1 MNFEDVSWDIFK
13 ATGDINS
20 YLLHCEIKN
29 AREKQWTGSKQGQS
43 SQEERITPNQTVC

>member
-20 YLLHCEIKN
+20 YLLHREIKN
-29 AREKQWTGSKQGQS
+29 AREKQWNGSKQEQL
-43 SQEERITPNQTVC
+43 SQEGQTTPNQTVC